1 MPTKQILK
9 LKDVQGHLHY
19 RNLCFIQ
26 TRLFREAAKV
36 DLETLEMVG
45 KGVQL
50 GINLGTSCV
59 HYSPPKGIRQ

>member
-1 MPTKQILK
+1 
-9 LKDVQGHLHY
+9 
-19 RNLCFIQ
+19 
-26 TRLFREAAKV
+26 
-36 DLETLEMVG
+36 MVG